1 MHGAHHQEHRLH
13 GLPQVRR
20 LFPSSGGAP
29 GRGPW
34 RECLQC
40 MLSVLMNLTHNNA
53 AGTAAVAAAGGLK
66 AAAHIVDGVLGPTE
80 EEAIFVRI
88 ADR

>member
-1 MHGAHHQEHRLH
+1 
-13 GLPQVRR
+13 
-20 LFPSSGGAP
+20 
-29 GRGPW
+29 
-34 RECLQC
+34 